1 MVEDLIPQM
10 KNMNIESGQSAF
22 DIACQKGH
30 EQIVLLLI
38 KNYKDLNINL
48 IEKAN
53 EVFYLACE
61 QGYVQIIDE
70 LIERN
75 YKVDNAQVA
84 LNIACQ
90 NGHDKVVW
98 MLMSHS
104 KDLNINLRFKNNE
117 GETPFHISCKYGHEN
132 VVKSL
137 MSHFKTENYP
147 IDLKDN
153 YGKTAID
160 LAIENHHSK
169 ALETIFKIAC
179 EDDHEVIVETL
190 ISRSSQLDINYDA
203 NDKNK
208 ETPFLTACK
217 KGKWISLFDKFHLVK
232 SIQVLM
238 LG

>member
-10 KNMNIESGQSAF
+10 KNLNIESGQSAF

-30 EQIVLLLI
+30 EKIVLLLI

-84 LNIACQ
+84 FNIACQ

-104 KDLNINLRFKNNE
+104 KDLNINLGSKNSE
-117 GETPFHISCKYGHEN
+117 GETPFHISCKYGHDN

-137 MSHFKTENYP
+137 MSHFKKENYP

-153 YGKTAID
+153 SGKTAID
-160 LAIENHHSK
+160 IAIENHQSR
-169 ALETIFKIAC
+169 ALETVFKIAC

-190 ISRSSQLDINYDA
+190 ISRSSELDINYDA

-208 ETPFLTACK
+208 ETPFLIACK
-217 KGKWISLFDKFHLVK
+217 KGK
-232 SIQVLM
+232 
-238 LG
+238 